1 MEVFCILFPSVVDI
15 ADAEF
20 DQELGVIEKATKTS
34 SSLPRDIGILQRE
47 YKLYAMLSEL
57 LRHRPL
63 RIHRQFLDQNGFETW
78 RQLCQLFEPRT
89 KSRSIS
95 LSQALMR
102 FPNFEKSRTLL
113 EQMQSLERIREDI
126 RKHLVQASA
135 MIS

>member
-1 MEVFCILFPSVVDI
+1 MEVFCILFPSVVNI

-20 DQELGVIEKATKTS
+20 DQELGMIEKAPKTS
-34 SSLPRDIGILQRE
+34 SSLPLDIGILQRE
-47 YKLYAMLSEL
+47 YKLYAILSEL

-78 RQLCQLFEPRT
+78 RHLCQLFEPRA

-95 LSQALMR
+95 LSQELMR
-102 FPNFEKSRTLL
+102 FPNFEKSRTLWSRYNHL
-113 EQMQSLERIREDI
+113 SVSGRNI